1 MPVSHMAKYFN
12 VSTPLILNRI
22 NENGFEKL
30 FPVKDEISVEEITN
44 LLEKGESMSSVG
56 RILGIN
62 NQMVKTILKRNGIP
76 FKYKSQKIEE
86 ENKMEMIRLYEEG
99 KSISEISRMFNNLNR
114 RNVTRIVKSN

>member
-1 MPVSHMAKYFN
+1 MAKYFN